1 MFTYPPHAAG
11 ACTQQTK
18 SLSDSFALDTR
29 IARALLRAMN
39 PIMRNS
45 GSLQASGSQR
55 GLTYAPLPA
64 LLSRVHKWVH
74 CRVHCTQ
81 KRTGV
86 AAARPPVSKQARWPH
101 ARRCQ
106 SRRGGRPPVGCQCG
120 RGAKRSPQ
128 ASPVPDVDSGNTRP
142 ERAPQAAP
150 RPSKRRAYRILAHPQ
165 LAAWLPPAPRRAVCR
180 ATGLYCRRVAGSRV
194 KCGEVVPPHRARYT
208 LASCFD

>member
-1 MFTYPPHAAG
+1 MFTYPPHAAR
-11 ACTQQTK
+11 ARAQQTK
-18 SLSDSFALDTR
+18 SLSDSFMLDTS
-29 IARALLRAMN
+29 IVRALLRAMN

-55 GLTYAPLPA
+55 GLTYALLPA

-86 AAARPPVSKQARWPH
+86 AAARPSATKQGRWPPARRVSKQARSEAKP
-101 ARRCQ
+101 ASE
-106 SRRGGRPPVGCQCG
+106 SRPGCGLGQH
-120 RGAKRSPQ
+120 
-128 ASPVPDVDSGNTRP
+128 PVPSVG
-142 ERAPQAAP
+142 P
-150 RPSKRRAYRILAHPQ
+150 RWHLAPSKREAYRILARPQ
-165 LAAWLPPAPRRAVCR
+165 HAAWLPPAPRRAVSR
-180 ATGLYCRRVAGSRV
+180 ATGAYCRRVAGSRV

>member
-1 MFTYPPHAAG
+1 MRLGRA
-11 ACTQQTK
+11 QQTK
-18 SLSDSFALDTR
+18 SLSDSFTLDTR

-55 GLTYAPLPA
+55 GLTYALLPA

-86 AAARPPVSKQARWPH
+86 AAARPPVSKQARWSH

-106 SRRGGRPPVGCQCG
+106 SRGGGRPPVGCQSR
-120 RGAKRSPQ
+120 RGVKRSPQ
-128 ASPVPDVDSGNTRP
+128 TSPVPDVDSGSASP
-142 ERAPQAAP
+142 RACAPGGTLPQADAELTESLHA
-150 RPSKRRAYRILAHPQ
+150 RS
-165 LAAWLPPAPRRAVCR
+165 
-180 ATGLYCRRVAGSRV
+180 T
-194 KCGEVVPPHRARYT
+194 PPHAHAR
-208 LASCFD
+208 FDARSAELPGSIAAALPARV